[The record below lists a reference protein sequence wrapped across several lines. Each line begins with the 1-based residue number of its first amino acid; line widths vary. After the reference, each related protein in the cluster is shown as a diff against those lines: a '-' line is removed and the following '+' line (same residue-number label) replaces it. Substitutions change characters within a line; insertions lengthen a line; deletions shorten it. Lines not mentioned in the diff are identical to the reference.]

1 MKSKRIGLYFGTFNP
16 IHVGHLIIADYMAQN
31 ESLDEVW
38 MVVTPLNPLKQKAGM
53 LSDTNRLHLVHLA
66 IEGNPRLKASN
77 IEFGLPKPSYTVH
90 TLAVL
95 GERYPQHSFV
105 LIMGQDNLRTIH
117 KWKNYETILRNHDLL
132 VYPRAAIADEQ
143 DPAPAQVDLSRVKLC
158 QAPVM
163 AISSSEIRAAIKQ
176 KKEVKYLLTPSVEQY
191 VSDMN
196 FYRK

>member
-38 MVVTPLNPLKQKAGM
+38 LVITPQNPLKQKSGM
-53 LSDTNRLHLVHLA
+53 LSDTHRLYLVRLA

-77 IEFGLPKPSYTVH
+77 IEFGLPKPSFTVH

-95 GERYPQHSFV
+95 GEKYPQHSFV

-117 KWKNYETILRNHDLL
+117 KWKNFETILQNHDLL
-132 VYPRAAIADEQ
+132 VYPRSLTVDREDD
-143 DPAPAQVDLSRVKLC
+143 DPVHVDMTRVKLC
-158 QAPVM
+158 PAPVM
-163 AISSSEIRAAIKQ
+163 AISSTEIRKAIEEN
-176 KKEVKYLLTPSVEQY
+176 KEVKYLLTPAVEQY
-191 VSDMN
+191 VSEMN